1 MEWLTALAG
10 VVLGAAL
17 SWLTNAT
24 QTAGARRRAAGYLSR
39 RLVIALDELVVGSAR
54 VVNDARSLG
63 DDTYDYEYHWRMP
76 ERLALPTD
84 GDWTALDPS
93 EAEAAMRLAVRVEL
107 AIQEIRVAAHYD
119 TDAAGAAVDD
129 HFSRIGL
136 DADTLAISL
145 RRKYNIAA
153 RELIGEWDPV
163 DELRAARAQAD
174 ERNSK

>member
-84 GDWTALDPS
+84 GDWTALG
-93 EAEAAMRLAVRVEL
+93 RVGKGCHRV
-107 AIQEIRVAAHYD
+107 QMRVAAR
-119 TDAAGAAVDD
+119 V
-129 HFSRIGL
+129 SP
-136 DADTLAISL
+136 
-145 RRKYNIAA
+145 A
-153 RELIGEWDPV
+153 R
-163 DELRAARAQAD
+163 
-174 ERNSK
+174 